1 MNERTDERTGDQA
14 SDRASVYQPALD
26 RLRARLADHSFDELI
41 RRSGSRRL
49 DDARIGLRCVGRDYS
64 VGYPD
69 GIVLDG
75 DGAPA
80 EIGTAILLLLYLLE
94 STGRDL
100 EGEWVSFE
108 QLPGGAGYMGSFR
121 GRVMGPVLR
130 TFGSQPDALLAAAE
144 KLDGERLVLGDAAVR
159 LPALPRVPIA
169 YILWAGDADF
179 APSASV
185 VFDASV
191 EGYLDAEAVTVLA
204 ELATRRLIDPTV
216 PDSRK
221 E

>member
-1 MNERTDERTGDQA
+1 MSEPLSE
-14 SDRASVYQPALD
+14 RASVYQPALD
-26 RLRARLADHSFDELI
+26 RLRARLVDHSFDEVV
-41 RRSGSRRL
+41 RRSGARRL
-49 DDARIGLRCVGRDYS
+49 DDARIGLRCVGRDYVVS
-64 VGYPD
+64 YPD
-69 GIVLDG
+69 GIVLDAE
-75 DGAPA
+75 GAAA
-80 EIGTAILLLLYLLE
+80 EVGTAILLLLYLLE

-121 GRVMGPVLR
+121 GRVVGPVLR
-130 TFGSQPDALLAAAE
+130 AFGSDPAALARAGEA
-144 KLDGERLVLGDAAVR
+144 LDGEPLALGDVAIR

-169 YILWAGDADF
+169 YVLWAGDAEF
-179 APSASV
+179 AASASV

-204 ELATRRLIDPTV
+204 ELATRRLVEPASS
-216 PDSRK
+216 PRSK